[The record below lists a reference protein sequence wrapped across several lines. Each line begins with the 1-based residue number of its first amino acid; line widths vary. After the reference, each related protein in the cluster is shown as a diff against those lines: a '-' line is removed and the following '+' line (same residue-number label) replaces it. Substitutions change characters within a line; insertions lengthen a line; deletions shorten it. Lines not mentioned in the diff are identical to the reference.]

1 MLDTLTRNIIYG
13 TTYCALEHLGSKEH
27 SSVRVLLTNYKKGE
41 VSILYNEEVA
51 SITEINHKKQLPRHA
66 QLIVNNEQVL
76 SKEVL
81 VSSGSN
87 DSSLLYEAFP
97 GLNTKDFYYEVIPLK
112 DTALVFICR
121 KKYVADLI
129 EQYEQLGI
137 IIRNW
142 RLGVSI
148 MKHFEVFLE
157 DLKTLRTNSLA
168 FDYREGLLESIT
180 PSEEGN
186 RSEAYHIQDMEVDSR
201 YLNTL
206 GIVLENFSVDSN
218 AITTD
223 ATDQI
228 QAQERLYKQYRFYSI
243 GLPVA
248 IGTLLL
254 IFLVNFFIYNHYFTQ
269 VENMEVL
276 GNTNSIQRK
285 LLQKKDSVVDQKQQL
300 FEDVIASSSS
310 SSSYIVDQLIAEMPS
325 TILLERLTYQPLSK
339 SIKQNKPLA
348 IRTNLVEVA
357 GTTSQNADLSQWISA
372 IEALEF
378 VQGVSI
384 KDLDKGGRLTNFKLT
399 LNLGG

>member
-1 MLDTLTRNIIYG
+1 MLETLTRNIIYG
-13 TTYCALEHLGSKEH
+13 TTYCALEHLGSKEYPR
-27 SSVRVLLTNYKKGE
+27 VRVLLTSYKKGE
-41 VSILYNEEVA
+41 VNILHSQEVTSLNE
-51 SITEINHKKQLPRHA
+51 IKDKKQLPKHA
-66 QLIVNNEQVL
+66 QLIVNNERVL

-97 GLNTKDFYYEVIPLK
+97 GLDTKDFYYEVIRLR

-121 KKYVADLI
+121 KKYIADLI
-129 EQYEQLGI
+129 EHYEQQGI

-142 RLGVSI
+142 RLGVSV
-148 MKHFEVFLE
+148 MKHFEAFLE
-157 DLKTLRTNSLA
+157 DPKTLRTNSLA
-168 FDYREGLLESIT
+168 FEYREGLLESIT

-186 RSEAYHIQDMEVDSR
+186 RIETYHIQDMEVDGR

-206 GIVLENFSVDSN
+206 GIVLENFGIDSN

-223 ATDQI
+223 ATDPI
-228 QAQERLYKQYRFYSI
+228 QAQERLYKQHRFYSI

-276 GNTNSIQRK
+276 GNTNSIQRE
-285 LLQKKDSVVDQKQQL
+285 LLQKKDSIVDQKQQL

-310 SSSYIVDQLIAEMPS
+310 SSSYFVDQLIAKMPS
-325 TILLERLTYQPLSK
+325 TILLERLAYQPLGK
-339 SIKQNKPLA
+339 SIKQKKPLA
-348 IRTNLVEVA
+348 IQTNLIEVA
-357 GTTSQNADLSQWISA
+357 GSTSQNSDLSKWISA
-372 IEALEF
+372 LEELDF

-399 LNLGG
+399 LNLGS